1 MSSEEEISGNAGWYA
16 LAGLLATALISGI
29 TWVCSKKCKNQSCTI
44 NSGCIK
50 FHSDSDELRNT
61 MREVAL
67 EEIKKSRDLESQV
80 STD

>member
-1 MSSEEEISGNAGWYA
+1 MSSEEETTGNAVLYV
-16 LAGLLATALISGI
+16 LLATLATTLISGI
-29 TWVCSKKCKNQSCTI
+29 TWVCTKKCKNQSCTI

-50 FHSDSDELRNT
+50 FHSDSDELRQT

-67 EEIKKSRDLESQV
+67 EEIQKTKDLESQV

>member
-1 MSSEEEISGNAGWYA
+1 MSSEEEISGNAGWYT